1 MGARAEDGG
10 RRGRKG
16 RNQTCHQGD
25 TVRRG
30 TGRRGGRGVNYPFY
44 DKLLFRFHIGCLHG
58 TRGISK

>member
-10 RRGRKG
+10 GRRRKG

-30 TGRRGGRGVNYPFY
+30 NGRGEGEDLV
-44 DKLLFRFHIGCLHG
+44 
-58 TRGISK
+58 S